1 MIDLETALAALNQKA
16 AQNGKTW
23 LPVSDIEA
31 VLRAQP
37 AQGATVSGLDAQGW
51 FSMARRLWMGLGAI
65 AHTDDKA
72 ATVAQQRA
80 IARFYRGEGPL
91 VEHVVRNPDGTLTVV
106 RPGPDDPAP
115 PPPRRMPL
123 TDAAPGNP

>member
-1 MIDLETALAALNQKA
+1 
-16 AQNGKTW
+16 
-23 LPVSDIEA
+23 
-31 VLRAQP
+31 
-37 AQGATVSGLDAQGW
+37 
-51 FSMARRLWMGLGAI
+51 MARSRGLG
-65 AHTDDKA
+65 DVYKRQD
-72 ATVAQQRA
+72 QQRA

-91 VEHVVRNPDGTLTVV
+91 VEHVVRNPDGSLTVV